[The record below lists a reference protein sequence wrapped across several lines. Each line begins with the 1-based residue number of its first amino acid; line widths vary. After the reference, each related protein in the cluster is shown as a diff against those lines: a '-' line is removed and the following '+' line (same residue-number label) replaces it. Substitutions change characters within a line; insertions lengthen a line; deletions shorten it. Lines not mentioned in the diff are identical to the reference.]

1 MVYLTLITWNK
12 AGHAHGYGMIVLYII
27 GGMITCNQL
36 LYLKNLKPKSLL
48 LCLPILSFFVISI
61 IAWLNPQYRTL
72 TMKDLIDLKFEEVLV
87 SSVDSKKIEFVSNG
101 INLVIG
107 QNKKDPRTSLALFYY
122 FKNRYQD
129 IFKKTQKMLFYNSLM
144 IVKKGLF

>member
-1 MVYLTLITWNK
+1 MSKSLKLCLVYLTLITWNK

-48 LCLPILSFFVISI
+48 LCLPIFIFLCNINYCLVESTIS
-61 IAWLNPQYRTL
+61 NTYNERS
-72 TMKDLIDLKFEEVLV
+72 DRLKFEEVLV

-107 QNKKDPRTSLALFYY
+107 QNKKDQNEPCTFLLFQKSVPRY
-122 FKNRYQD
+122 
-129 IFKKTQKMLFYNSLM
+129 I
-144 IVKKGLF
+144 

>member
-1 MVYLTLITWNK
+1 
-12 AGHAHGYGMIVLYII
+12 
-27 GGMITCNQL
+27 
-36 LYLKNLKPKSLL
+36 
-48 LCLPILSFFVISI
+48 
-61 IAWLNPQYRTL
+61 
-72 TMKDLIDLKFEEVLV
+72 MKDLIDLKFEEVLV

-129 IFKKTQKMLFYNSLM
+129 IFKKTQKDVILQFFDDCEKRIILKYNKFLLL
-144 IVKKGLF
+144 VQ